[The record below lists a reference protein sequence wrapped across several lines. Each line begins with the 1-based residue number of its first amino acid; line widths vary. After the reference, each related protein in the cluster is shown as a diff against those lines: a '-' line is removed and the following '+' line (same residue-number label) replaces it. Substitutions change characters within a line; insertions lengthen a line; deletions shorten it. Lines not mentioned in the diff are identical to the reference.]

1 MFAAAESYI
10 ASYGWG
16 ASGKHM
22 SIGRILSEN
31 DVAHLSRGQY
41 VTAMRPRGLLSGFLA
56 IVPQST
62 GACVFLPN
70 PLARMAPLTLRLRVS
85 EAVRTQGA
93 VFSAYVT
100 KDRCVYLEDVLV
112 WGQTPVWSTRT
123 FSDRWDILRAFL
135 TEQFTQDVV
144 LQGGYTLRPT
154 TYGALDMQTPP
165 APNTVVEF
173 VPNAPAQ
180 KRFIWLVP
188 ATAAPVVAASAA
200 QTTAP
205 MVAKKDA
212 AAGPDVYGVWRGE
225 ERLGQALVRTLAV
238 SRALR
243 LAAEKHAADGI
254 PVRTEWNAQF
264 GKIEILGVV

>member
-16 ASGKHM
+16 ASGKQM
-22 SIGRILSEN
+22 SIGRILTDN
-31 DVAHLSRGQY
+31 DVAHLSRGRY
-41 VTAMRPRGLLSGFLA
+41 FTATRPRGLLSGFLA
-56 IVPQST
+56 IVPHSSGT
-62 GACVFLPN
+62 GVFLPN
-70 PLARMAPLTLRLRVS
+70 PLTRTSPMTVRLRLS
-85 EAVRTQGA
+85 DTVRTQGA

-100 KDRCVYLEDVLV
+100 KDRQICLEDVLV
-112 WGQTPVWSTRT
+112 WAHTPVWSTRT
-123 FSDRWDILRAFL
+123 FSDRWDMLRAFL
-135 TEQFTQDVV
+135 VEHFTQDVA

-154 TYGALDMQTPP
+154 TYGVLDMQAPP

-173 VPNAPAQ
+173 VPNLPAQ

-188 ATAAPVVAASAA
+188 AAPATTDAAVASP
-200 QTTAP
+200 TPHVP

-212 AAGPDVYGVWRGE
+212 MAGPDVYSIWKGE

-243 LAAEKHAADGI
+243 LAAGSAI
-254 PVRTEWNAQF
+254 PVHAEWNAQF
-264 GKIEILGVV
+264 GKIEILAVV